1 MKGGGKG
8 IQTRTQSLHGKEV
21 NFLLIKKKKETDPNS
36 GALVMS
42 SQAWGLHPVIFI
54 AVSPPSLTEN
64 TATGVVEEMP
74 NGEASLG
81 GVAPLSR

>member
-1 MKGGGKG
+1 
-8 IQTRTQSLHGKEV
+8 
-21 NFLLIKKKKETDPNS
+21 
-36 GALVMS
+36 MS